1 MAIAYFPH
9 RYREDVRTDE
19 EKDISVF
26 DRVNDVSIILVCD
39 ETSVEVE
46 GASVYRYLDYGAYLA
61 NDPVKSYSGGT
72 IRIIFNQNQCC
83 LKIKYFDQDNEE
95 LAFYG
100 KLNLFDLEGYYKN
113 RLLLG
118 DFSGKS
124 KDYHVIL
131 VRFDDG
137 CDCKAT
143 VLLENLINGEIL
155 EFISDLVP
163 DQYAKLTLHS
173 HSVVSENVT
182 EISELEGMIGLLEP
196 QKQCLVENNLIT
208 SQSNYT
214 FKNTDA
220 NSGTSVSYS
229 NLTSFFNQLAN
240 NNSAVA
246 SGTVD
251 TMLRQT
257 GWKLYKNGSY
267 FYIMYGI
274 VNTSTERLVGISV
287 VLTSNNL
294 TSSLQEIAAQC
305 TTKYSVTLS
314 YNTSTNTANVI
325 MSSSGI
331 RLEDGIVA
339 VELNGGSTNFI
350 NAHKTYV
357 LEHNNGLKNI
367 LIAIADTLGVPSAI
381 WNALTTQSSSSDYV
395 DFGDDAYQQNEYDG
409 LVRAAANGMNS
420 GTYIWSPGY
429 KLGITAHYS
438 IASGKTYSGH
448 RFAYK
453 FKGYA
458 LI

>member
-1 MAIAYFPH
+1 MKKLIALFL
-9 RYREDVRTDE
+9 
-19 EKDISVF
+19 IASMLFLSSSCVF
-26 DRVNDVSIILVCD
+26 GMND
-39 ETSVEVE
+39 ETSIEMDRV
-46 GASVYRYLDYGAYLA
+46 SVYRYLNYDAYLA
-61 NDPVKSYSGGT
+61 NDPINSYSGG
-72 IRIIFNQNQCC
+72 IISIIFNQNQCG
-83 LKIKYFDQDNEE
+83 LTVEYFDQGNEYF
-95 LAFYG
+95 AFYG

-113 RLLLG
+113 HLLLG
-118 DFSGKS
+118 NFYGKS

-131 VRFDDG
+131 VRFEDGDD
-137 CDCKAT
+137 CRAT
-143 VLLENLINGEIL
+143 VLLENMINGEIL
-155 EFISDLVP
+155 EFISDLSP
-163 DQYAKLTLHS
+163 DQYEKLVLHS
-173 HSVVSENVT
+173 HAV
-182 EISELEGMIGLLEP
+182 ISEKTIEINELERMIGLLEP
-196 QKQCLVENNLIT
+196 QKQCLAENNLIT

-246 SGTVD
+246 SGTVN

-257 GWKLYKNGSY
+257 GWKLYKSGSY

-331 RLEDGIVA
+331 RLEEGIVA

-350 NAHKTYV
+350 NAQKTYA
-357 LEHNNGLKNI
+357 LEHNSGLKNI
-367 LIAIADTLGVPSAI
+367 LIAIADALGVPSAI
-381 WNALTTQSSSSDYV
+381 WNALATQSNSSDYV
-395 DFGDDAYQQNEYDG
+395 DFGDDTYQQNEYNG

-429 KLGITAHYS
+429 KLGVTAHYS

>member
-1 MAIAYFPH
+1 M
-9 RYREDVRTDE
+9 
-19 EKDISVF
+19 KKMISLFLIVSMLFLSSSCVF
-26 DRVNDVSIILVCD
+26 GMND
-39 ETSVEVE
+39 ETSVKLNQS
-46 GASVYRYLDYGAYLA
+46 SVYRYLDYGSYLT
-61 NDPVKSYSGGT
+61 NDPMNSYSGGV
-72 IRIIFNQNQCC
+72 IDINFNHNQCC
-83 LKIKYFDQDNEE
+83 LNVKFFGQDNEE
-95 LAFYG
+95 FAFYG
-100 KLNLFDLEGYYKN
+100 KLNLFDLDGYYKN

-118 DFSGKS
+118 SFYGKS

-131 VRFDDG
+131 ARFDDEN
-137 CDCKAT
+137 DCRVT
-143 VLLENLINGEIL
+143 VLLENMISGEIL
-155 EFISDLVP
+155 EFVSNLSP
-163 DQYAKLTLHS
+163 DQFVKLTANS
-173 HSVVSENVT
+173 HTVIGGKAI
-182 EISELEGMIGLLEP
+182 EICELEGLIGLLEP
-196 QKQCLVENNLIT
+196 QKQCLAENNLIT

-220 NSGTSVSYS
+220 NSGISVSYS

-246 SGTVD
+246 SGTVN

-257 GWKLYKNGSY
+257 GWKLYKSGSY

-274 VNTSTERLVGISV
+274 TNTSTERLVGISV

-331 RLEDGIVA
+331 RLEEGIVA

-350 NAHKTYV
+350 NAQKTYV
-357 LEHNNGLKNI
+357 LEHNSGLKNI
-367 LIAIADTLGVPSAI
+367 LIAIADALGVPSAI
-381 WNALTTQSSSSDYV
+381 WNALTTQSNSSDYV
-395 DFGDDAYQQNEYDG
+395 DFGDDTYQQNEYDG

-429 KLGITAHYS
+429 KLGVTAHYS
-438 IASGKTYSGH
+438 IASGKSYSGH